1 MKILVT
7 GGAGFIGSHLSDR
20 LLEDGHEVVALDN
33 FATGSHDNIAHQVRN
48 PRFKLVIGSVR
59 DSSLV
64 HELVERCE
72 VIFHMAAAVGVKR
85 ILDEPSQSLHT
96 NVNGT
101 ENVLHAASLR
111 GRRAIIASTSE
122 VYGKSTREAFSEDDD
137 LVLGSTANLRWSY
150 AIAKALDECIA
161 LAYAQEGKLSSIIV
175 RLFNT
180 TGPRQTG
187 FYGMVVPGF
196 VTQALAGEPIT
207 VYGSGEQ
214 SRCFGHVYDAVEALV
229 RLMDTP
235 EAYGQIFNI
244 GNDQEITIRQLAERV
259 KRLTGSFSP
268 IELKPYG
275 QVYGPGFED
284 MMRRKPDVS
293 KLERVIGFRPRRSL
307 DEIIHD
313 LIDEKRQRRSV
324 AA

>member
-1 MKILVT
+1 MRILIT
-7 GGAGFIGSHLSDR
+7 GGAGFIGSHLADR
-20 LLEDGHEVVALDN
+20 LLDDGHEVIVLDN
-33 FATGSHDNIAHQVRN
+33 FSTGSQDNIAHQMDN
-48 PRFKLVIGSVR
+48 PRFELVIGSVR

-64 HELVERCE
+64 HELVERAD

-85 ILDEPSQSLHT
+85 ILDEPSLSIHT

-111 GRRAIIASTSE
+111 GKRAIIASTSE
-122 VYGKSTREAFSEDDD
+122 VYGKSGREAFREDDD
-137 LVLGSTANLRWSY
+137 LVLGATANLRWSY

-196 VTQALAGEPIT
+196 VSQALEGKPIT

-214 SRCFGHVYDAVEALV
+214 SRCFGHVYDAVEAMV
-229 RLMDTP
+229 RLMHTP
-235 EAYGQIFNI
+235 EAYGQIYNI
-244 GNDQEITIRQLAERV
+244 GNDQEVTIRGLAERV
-259 KRLTGSFSP
+259 KRLTGSSSP
-268 IELKPYG
+268 IELRPYAE
-275 QVYGPGFED
+275 VYGPGFED
-284 MMRRKPDVS
+284 MMRRKPDVA
-293 KLERVIGFRPRRSL
+293 KLERTVGFRPRRSL
-307 DEIIHD
+307 DEIIND
-313 LIDEKRQRRSV
+313 LIAEKQERRS
-324 AA
+324 AAA

>member
-7 GGAGFIGSHLSDR
+7 GGAGFIGSHLTDR
-20 LLEDGHEVVALDN
+20 LLSDGHSVTALDN
-33 FATGSHDNIAHQVRN
+33 FSTGSESNIAHQRSD
-48 PRFKLVIGSVR
+48 PRFELVIGSVR

-64 HELVERCE
+64 HELVEKAD

-85 ILDEPSQSLHT
+85 ILDEPSLSIHT

-111 GRRAIIASTSE
+111 GKRAIIASTSE
-122 VYGKSTREAFSEDDD
+122 VYGKSSRESFSEDDD

-196 VTQALAGEPIT
+196 VSQGAGEQADHGLRLRRA
-207 VYGSGEQ
+207 VALLR
-214 SRCFGHVYDAVEALV
+214 SRL
-229 RLMDTP
+229 
-235 EAYGQIFNI
+235 
-244 GNDQEITIRQLAERV
+244 
-259 KRLTGSFSP
+259 
-268 IELKPYG
+268 
-275 QVYGPGFED
+275 
-284 MMRRKPDVS
+284 
-293 KLERVIGFRPRRSL
+293 
-307 DEIIHD
+307 
-313 LIDEKRQRRSV
+313 
-324 AA
+324 

>member
-7 GGAGFIGSHLSDR
+7 GGAGFIGSHLTDR
-20 LLEDGHEVVALDN
+20 LLADGHSVTALDN
-33 FATGSHDNIAHQVRN
+33 FSTGSESNIAHQRRN
-48 PRFKLVIGSVR
+48 QRFDLVIGSVR

-64 HELVERCE
+64 HELVEKTD

-85 ILDEPSQSLHT
+85 ILDEPSLSIHT

-111 GRRAIIASTSE
+111 NKRAIIASTSE
-122 VYGKSTREAFSEDDD
+122 VYGKSARESFSEDDD

-196 VTQALAGEPIT
+196 VTQALDDKPIT
-207 VYGSGEQ
+207 VYGSGQQ

-235 EAYGQIFNI
+235 GAYGQIYNI
-244 GNDQEITIRQLAERV
+244 GNDQEITIHQLAERV
-259 KRLTGSFSP
+259 KLLTGSSSQIVLQP
-268 IELKPYG
+268 YSEVYG
-275 QVYGPGFED
+275 QGFED
-284 MMRRKPDVS
+284 MMRRKPDVA
-293 KLERVIGFRPRRSL
+293 KLERTIGFRPRRSL
-307 DEIIHD
+307 DEIIND
-313 LIDEKRQRRSV
+313 LIGERRQRQS
-324 AA
+324 AAA

>member
-7 GGAGFIGSHLSDR
+7 GGAGFIGSHLVDR
-20 LLEDGHEVVALDN
+20 LLYDGHAVCVLDN
-33 FATGSHDNIAHQVRN
+33 FSTGSQGNIAHQMSH
-48 PRFKLVIGSVR
+48 PRFELVIGSVR

-64 HELVERCE
+64 QELVDQTD

-85 ILDEPSQSLHT
+85 ILDQPSLSIHT

-101 ENVLHAASLR
+101 ENVIHAASLR
-111 GRRAIIASTSE
+111 GKRAIIASTSE
-122 VYGKSTREAFSEDDD
+122 VYGKSGRESFSEEDD

-196 VTQALAGEPIT
+196 VTQALEGTPIT

-214 SRCFGHVYDAVEALV
+214 SRCFGHVYDAVEAMV

-235 EAYGQIFNI
+235 EAYGQIYNI
-244 GNDQEITIRQLAERV
+244 GNDQEITIRALAERV
-259 KRLTGSFSP
+259 KALTGSASP
-268 IELKPYG
+268 IELLPYSE
-275 QVYGPGFED
+275 VYGPGFED
-284 MMRRKPDVS
+284 MMRRKPNVA
-293 KLERVIGFRPRRSL
+293 KLERTIGFRPRRTL
-307 DEIIHD
+307 DQIIED
-313 LIDEKRQRRSV
+313 LIDERHQRRS
-324 AA
+324 AAA

>member
-1 MKILVT
+1 LVT
-7 GGAGFIGSHLSDR
+7 GGAGFIGSHLIDR
-20 LLEDGHEVVALDN
+20 LLHDGHEVTALDN
-33 FATGSHDNIAHQVRN
+33 FSTGARANIEHQLGQ
-48 PRFKLVIGSVR
+48 PRFRLVIGSVR

-64 HELVERCE
+64 HELVEKTD

-111 GRRAIIASTSE
+111 GKRAIIASTSE
-122 VYGKSTREAFSEDDD
+122 VYGKSTRESFSEEDD
-137 LVLGSTANLRWSY
+137 LVLGATANLRWSY
-150 AIAKALDECIA
+150 AIAKALDECMA

-196 VTQALAGEPIT
+196 VSQALAGQPIT

-214 SRCFGHVYDAVEALV
+214 SRCFGHVYDAVEAMV

-235 EAYGQIFNI
+235 AAYGQIFNI
-244 GNDQEITIRQLAERV
+244 GNDQEITIRGLAERV
-259 KRLTGSFSP
+259 KALTGSTSSV
-268 IELKPYG
+268 ELRPYAE
-275 QVYGPGFED
+275 VYGRGFED

-293 KLERVIGFRPRRSL
+293 KLERTIGFRPRRTL
-307 DEIIHD
+307 DEIIND
-313 LIDEKRQRRSV
+313 LVDEKRERRS
-324 AA
+324 AAA